1 MVDLALIANLV
12 VMIIFSGYENF
23 ISKIDVAKD
32 DRDRPDWMGS
42 VDFSDLK
49 IKLVASILAISG
61 IGLLETF
68 LKIAGSGDVAVSE
81 VEIKWMVI
89 IHIIFIISGLLLAM
103 MDYVAH
109 RSSKH

>member
-1 MVDLALIANLV
+1 
-12 VMIIFSGYENF
+12 
-23 ISKIDVAKD
+23 
-32 DRDRPDWMGS
+32 MGS

-68 LKIAGSGDVAVSE
+68 LKIAGSGDLAVSE